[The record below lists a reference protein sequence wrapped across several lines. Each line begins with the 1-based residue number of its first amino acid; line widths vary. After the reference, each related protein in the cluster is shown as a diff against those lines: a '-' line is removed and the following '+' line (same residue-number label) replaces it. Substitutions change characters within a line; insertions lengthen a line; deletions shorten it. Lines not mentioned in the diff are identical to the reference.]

1 MTGAELLAL
10 RESVGLTRRE
20 ACALSGVN
28 LRTLQR
34 IEQGHHWPPP
44 GLVAWLRR
52 CYSRR
57 ASAR

>member
-10 RESVGLTRRE
+10 REASGLTRRE
-20 ACALSGVN
+20 AAALSGVN
-28 LRTLQR
+28 LRSLQQ
-34 IEQGHHWPPP
+34 IERGERRANA

-52 CYSRR
+52 VYSGR